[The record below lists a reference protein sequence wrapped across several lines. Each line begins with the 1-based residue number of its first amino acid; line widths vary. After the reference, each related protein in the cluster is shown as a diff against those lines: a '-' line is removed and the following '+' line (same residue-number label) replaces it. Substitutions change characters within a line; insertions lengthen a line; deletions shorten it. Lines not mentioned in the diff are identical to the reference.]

1 VAGNAEA
8 PDDPSDHHGGL
19 RALRLPRSRKTRVAG
34 AILLGA
40 VGASLAL
47 ALVPAVERDVGP
59 ATISARPTV
68 GPGRTVLEVPPL
80 GTVSADTHS
89 SPLAV
94 GLAIE
99 QIDIQALGPAVSD
112 ARRRVLLAD
121 EVERDLRDMAVW
133 TSIRLLIAGAV
144 IGAVILAL
152 LPGRRRRFVAAGV
165 LGGVLGVGALVGLT
179 AITFDVNAFREP
191 KFTGTLTRAPV
202 VIEAVRQGEVTISA
216 VRSRFEVAADRIS
229 ELLTLV
235 AEPAGNPR
243 QNSIAILHVSDIHSN
258 PIGVEIAAQLVQEF
272 DVDAVL
278 DTGDL
283 TNFGLPVES
292 SIGTLIERFDVPY
305 YLVPG
310 NHDSTANEKALDVV
324 RNIRVIGNEV
334 VDILGI
340 EVLGWRD
347 PTDTNWNQIPVEE
360 ANQQRVEE
368 GEAVAEAV
376 AEETPDV
383 LAVHD
388 RRMALASLGRVPL
401 VLAGHDH
408 KRVREV
414 VDETRVLAVGSTG
427 ATGIDHFTV
436 EEDRPYEA
444 EIVYFRS
451 GRAIAVDY
459 VSFEGLGEDFE
470 IERDVLEQVE
480 EAGEARRN

>member
-1 VAGNAEA
+1 VAGDAEA

-19 RALRLPRSRKTRVAG
+19 RALRVARSRKTRVAG
-34 AILLGA
+34 AVLLGA

-47 ALVPAVERDVGP
+47 GLVPALERSVGP
-59 ATISARPTV
+59 ATISAHPTV

-80 GTVSADTHS
+80 GTVTADTHS

-99 QIDIQALGPAVSD
+99 EIDISALGPAVSD
-112 ARRRVLLAD
+112 ARRRVRLAD
-121 EVERDLRDMAVW
+121 EVERDLRDMAMW
-133 TSIRLLIAGAV
+133 TSIRLLAAGAV

-165 LGGVLGVGALVGLT
+165 VGGVLGVACLVGLT
-179 AITFDVNAFREP
+179 AATFDVNAFREP

-202 VIEAVRQGEVTISA
+202 VIEAVRRGEVTISA
-216 VRSRFEVAADRIS
+216 VRSRFEVAADRLS

-235 AEPAGNPR
+235 AEPAENPR
-243 QNSIAILHVSDIHSN
+243 QGSISILHVSDIHSN
-258 PIGVEIAAQLVQEF
+258 PIGVEIAAQLVREF

-283 TNFGLPVES
+283 TNFGTPLES
-292 SIGTLIERFDVPY
+292 SIGTLIERLDVPY

-310 NHDSTANEKALDVV
+310 NHDSTANERALDLV

-334 VDILGI
+334 VDISGI

-347 PTDTNWNQIPVEE
+347 PTDTNWNKIPVEE
-360 ANQQRVEE
+360 ANQQRLDE

-376 AEETPDV
+376 AAEAPDV

-408 KRVREV
+408 RRVDEV
-414 VDETRVLAVGSTG
+414 VEGTRVLAVGSTG

-436 EEDRPYEA
+436 EGDRPYEA
-444 EIVYFRS
+444 EIVYFRA

-459 VSFEGLGEDFE
+459 VRFEGLGDDFE
-470 IERDVLEQVE
+470 IERDVLEPVE
-480 EAGEARRN
+480 DEGEARRN

>member
-1 VAGNAEA
+1 V
-8 PDDPSDHHGGL
+8 
-19 RALRLPRSRKTRVAG
+19 PRGRKTKVAG
-34 AILLGA
+34 AVLLGA

-80 GTVSADTHS
+80 GTVTADTHS

-99 QIDIQALGPAVSD
+99 QIDIPALGPAVSD
-112 ARRRVLLAD
+112 AGSRVRLAD
-121 EVERDLRDMAVW
+121 DVERDLRDMAVW
-133 TSIRLLIAGAV
+133 TSVRLLVAGAV

-165 LGGVLGVGALVGLT
+165 LGGVLGVGGLVGLT
-179 AITFDVNAFREP
+179 AVTFDVNAFREP
-191 KFTGTLTRAPV
+191 KFTGALTRAPV
-202 VIEAVRQGEVTISA
+202 VIEAVRRGEVTISA
-216 VRSRFEVAADRIS
+216 VRSRFEVAADRLS

-235 AEPAGNPR
+235 AEPAENPR
-243 QNSIAILHVSDIHSN
+243 QNSISILHVSDIHSN
-258 PIGVEIAAQLVQEF
+258 PIGVEIAGQLVREF

-283 TNFGLPVES
+283 TNFGTPLES

-310 NHDSTANEKALDVV
+310 NHDSTANERALDLV

-334 VDILGI
+334 VDISGI

-347 PTDTNWNQIPVEE
+347 PTDTNWNKIPVEE

-376 AEETPDV
+376 ADESPDV

-388 RRMALASLGRVPL
+388 RRMALASLGQVPL

-408 KRVREV
+408 RKVHEV
-414 VDETRVLAVGSTG
+414 VEGTRVLAVGSTG

-436 EEDRPYEA
+436 EGDRPYEA
-444 EIVYFRS
+444 EIVYFRA

-459 VSFEGLGEDFE
+459 VRFEGLGDDFE
-470 IERDVLEQVE
+470 IERDVLEPIE
-480 EAGEARRN
+480 EGGEARRN